1 MKKFFLTGEN
11 ISYSLSPF
19 IYNYLFKSYKINA
32 QYEVVE
38 NTIASFPNFILN
50 YQAGGYEGG
59 NITMPFKNMAKYL
72 VLSEYSGESINL
84 IYNNKGYNTDYLGI
98 KNYFKIENKNILIL
112 GYGGAG
118 MAIAKA
124 LRDKNKVYIKNRRI
138 NEDIGNNEII
148 INTTCCTMQGFD
160 SKKLLEN
167 LNLSKTELVM
177 DIVYNPIETEL
188 IKKARDIN
196 IKTID
201 GLNLLVWQAV
211 ESFKIFCNI
220 DASDKIEILYNMLKK
235 ICR

>member
-1 MKKFFLTGEN
+1 MNFFLTGEN
-11 ISYSLSPF
+11 ISHSLSPF
-19 IYNYLFKSYKINA
+19 IYNYLFKYYNIDAK
-32 QYEVVE
+32 YETIE
-38 NTIASFPNFILN
+38 NTIATFPNFILN
-50 YQAGGYEGG
+50 YKTKGYKGG
-59 NITMPFKNMAKYL
+59 NITMPFKNMARYL
-72 VLSEYSGESINL
+72 VDTEYEGESINL

-98 KNYFKIENKNILIL
+98 KNHFKIENKKILIL

-124 LRDKNKVYIKNRRI
+124 LRYKNEVYIKNRKV

-148 INTTCCTMQGFD
+148 INTTCCTMHGFD
-160 SKKLLEN
+160 SEKILKN
-167 LNLSKTELVM
+167 LDFSKTELVM
-177 DIVYNPIETEL
+177 DIVYNPVETLL
-188 IKKARDIN
+188 IKKAKDVN
-196 IKTID
+196 IKTLD